1 MPRTKGK
8 PTLKFRKS
16 VTTRTEGPLCG
27 AKRRRDGKTCL
38 NPAGFR
44 TNHLGQGRCF
54 KHGGTRQPTKILSEV
69 PPGQLSRY
77 QHVERHALRDLAAR
91 LAEAE
96 PDITDLSEELH
107 LLRALLIQYIN
118 EYEEFIEALLAWYAS
133 PDVKQKPRRI
143 MDISDVSGLI
153 ESVSR
158 IAERMHKI
166 RSEGSIDLLTF
177 QRVTEQMGIIVARLV
192 RDPQILA
199 RIEAEW
205 GVLALDAKTPK
216 HVIEDEEETDNGE
229 EDEP

>member
-1 MPRTKGK
+1 LRRTTVK
-8 PTLKFRKS
+8 PVKPS
-16 VTTRTEGPLCG
+16 
-27 AKRRRDGKTCL
+27 
-38 NPAGFR
+38 
-44 TNHLGQGRCF
+44 HL
-54 KHGGTRQPTKILSEV
+54 H
-69 PPGQLSRY
+69 RY
-77 QHVERHALRDLAAR
+77 QNVERHALRDLAAR
-91 LAEAE
+91 IAATE

-118 EYEEFIEALLAWYAS
+118 EYEKFIEALMAWYAE
-133 PDVKQKPRRI
+133 PDIKQKPRRI

-166 RSEGSIDLLTF
+166 RSEGSIDLVTF

-192 RDPQILA
+192 KDPEILA

-216 HVIEDEEETDNGE
+216 HLIEDEEETNDGE
-229 EDEP
+229 QDDSE